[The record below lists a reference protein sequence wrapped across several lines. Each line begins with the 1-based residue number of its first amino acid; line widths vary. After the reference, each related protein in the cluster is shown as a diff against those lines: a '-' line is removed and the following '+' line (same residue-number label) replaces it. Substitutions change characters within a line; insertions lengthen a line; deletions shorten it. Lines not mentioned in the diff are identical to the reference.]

1 MQKSPL
7 ELILIN
13 LIFKLLYEWQQAVIK
28 LFNEYYS
35 IAFEAKH
42 KPNKEKD

>member
-7 ELILIN
+7 ENI
-13 LIFKLLYEWQQAVIK
+13 KLLYEWQQAVIK
-28 LFNEYYS
+28 LFNECYS